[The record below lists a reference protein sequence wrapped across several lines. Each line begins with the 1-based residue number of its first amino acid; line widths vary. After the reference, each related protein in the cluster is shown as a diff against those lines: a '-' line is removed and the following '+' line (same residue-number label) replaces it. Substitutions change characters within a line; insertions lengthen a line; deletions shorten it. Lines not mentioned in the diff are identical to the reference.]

1 MLPFGEHNARVLRI
15 VLALVIL
22 LVAVPVAAA
31 KSFEMEAA
39 SGEFSYR
46 GVARFDSMVV
56 VESISAGAQLSGPL
70 ELKESIKCVDEQ
82 PLQTC
87 IKIVK
92 GKAPVELRVLTP
104 ITVSLQRRGSFTLM
118 IRRANA
124 LTNVWVSGCGQVGLR
139 GAGTYR
145 ADGGVDVTYVAK
157 DKPTNLRLK

>member
-1 MLPFGEHNARVLRI
+1 MLPLGEHNARVLRI

-39 SGEFSYR
+39 SGDFSYR

-56 VESISAGAQLSGPL
+56 LESVSAGAQLSGPL
-70 ELKESIKCVDEQ
+70 ELTESIKCVDEQ

-92 GKAPVELRVLTP
+92 GKAPVEMRVLSP
-104 ITVSLQRRGSFTLM
+104 ITVSLHRRGSFTLTV
-118 IRRANA
+118 RRATE

-145 ADGGVDVTYVAK
+145 ADGGVDVAYVEK
-157 DKPTNLRLK
+157 DRPTNLRLK

>member
-104 ITVSLQRRGSFTLM
+104 ITVSLQRRGSFTLTV
-118 IRRANA
+118 RRATSLANI
-124 LTNVWVSGCGQVGLR
+124 WVSGCGHVGLR
-139 GAGTYR
+139 GSGTYQ

>member
-1 MLPFGEHNARVLRI
+1 MLRI

-22 LVAVPVAAA
+22 LVAAPVAAA

-39 SGEFSYR
+39 SGDFSYR

-56 VESISAGAQLSGPL
+56 LESISAGAQLSGPL
-70 ELKESIKCVDEQ
+70 ELTESIKCVDEQ

-92 GKAPVELRVLTP
+92 GKAPVEMRVLSP
-104 ITVSLQRRGSFTLM
+104 ITVSLHRRGSFTLTV
-118 IRRANA
+118 RRANA

-139 GAGTYR
+139 GSGTYK
-145 ADGGVDVTYVAK
+145 ADGGDYVTYVAK
-157 DKPTNLRLK
+157 DKPTSFRLK

>member
-1 MLPFGEHNARVLRI
+1 MLRI

-39 SGEFSYR
+39 SGDFSYR

-56 VESISAGAQLSGPL
+56 LESVSAGAQLSGPL
-70 ELKESIKCVDEQ
+70 ELTESIKCVDEQ

-92 GKAPVELRVLTP
+92 GKAPVELRVLSP
-104 ITVSLQRRGSFTLM
+104 ITVSLHRRGSFTLTV
-118 IRRANA
+118 RRANV

-145 ADGGVDVTYVAK
+145 ADGGVDVAYVEK
-157 DKPTNLRLK
+157 DRPTNLRLK

>member
-1 MLPFGEHNARVLRI
+1 MLRLGEHNARVLRI

-39 SGEFSYR
+39 SGDFSYR

-56 VESISAGAQLSGPL
+56 IEAISAGAQLSGPL
-70 ELKESIKCVDEQ
+70 ELKESIKCVDGQ

-87 IKIVK
+87 VKIVK
-92 GKAPVELRVLTP
+92 GKAPVEMRVLTP
-104 ITVSLQRRGSFTLM
+104 VTVSVQRRGLFTLTV
-118 IRRANA
+118 RRATE

-145 ADGGVDVTYVAK
+145 ADGGVDVAYVEK
-157 DKPTNLRLK
+157 DRPTNLRLK

>member
-1 MLPFGEHNARVLRI
+1 MLSFGEHNARVLRI
-15 VLALVIL
+15 ALALVIL

-31 KSFEMEAA
+31 KSFEMETA

-56 VESISAGAQLSGPL
+56 VESISVGSKLSGPL
-70 ELKESIKCVDEQ
+70 ELAESIKCVDGQ

-104 ITVSLQRRGSFTLM
+104 ITVSLHRPGVFTLM
-118 IRRANA
+118 IRRATA
-124 LTNVWVSGCGQVGLR
+124 LTNVWISGCGQVGLR

-157 DKPTNLRLK
+157 DRPTNLRLK